1 MPTLSN
7 TSLKM
12 RSGIAMVLMLVSV
25 CAVLILIASRL
36 ATQAMLED
44 AQVRQDISLRVTA
57 TTFQTRFDELDVAYG
72 PDGVIS
78 RVTWGDIPEFD
89 EHDLIDQI
97 GKISGETAT
106 LFVWDPA
113 EGDYMRET
121 TNIIKPDGQR
131 AIGTYLGKQ
140 GAVYAAIRRG
150 ETFRGE
156 ANILGKPYLTL
167 YQPVFGEG
175 SDVVGIL
182 YVGVERTVID
192 AAIAE
197 KRATML
203 LASSVVVGLGAIVI
217 LLLTSALLRPISD
230 VSAAIARIAGGD
242 LTTDVPHE
250 GKSNEIGEIATR
262 VTMFKADLQRT
273 RELEE
278 QSKQSQAEQTKVMG
292 ILRAGLARLARRDL
306 THRIESPPNDPFPQ
320 NYEELRTDFNA
331 VIDSLSATMS
341 DIDQVASEVTLAATG
356 IASMSDSLAKR
367 VETQASTLAQSSS
380 TLGSLSDTGREIADK
395 ASNADQMARKS
406 LELSAQSRKVL
417 DDATR
422 AIQEIEESSGQ
433 INQIIAVIEDIAF
446 QTNLLAL
453 NAGVEAARAG
463 EAGKGFAVVAS
474 EVRGLSMRATDSARE
489 IKTLITASRSKIS
502 EGTVLVEKTGESLGD
517 VLAQVEQMGSVIED
531 IAASV
536 KDQAKGQAEVSAG
549 VQQLDH
555 MTQENAA
562 LGEEANAASD
572 TLKSEAIRLSETLQ
586 QFQTAASRKAV
597 GAHAA

>member
-97 GKISGETAT
+97 GRISGETAT
-106 LFVWDPA
+106 LFVWDPV

-156 ANILGKPYLTL
+156 ANILGKPYLTI